1 MNKLLSEAQRAEL
14 ERLLHTR
21 LQGVQDQVATH
32 RQALS
37 RAEHASLLLAQDG
50 DDAPQRASDR
60 EVDQA
65 LTDIDQRQL
74 DALGQALA
82 RIHDADFGLCED
94 CELPIP
100 FARLQVEPEALR
112 CVTCQAL
119 HERTHR

>member
-1 MNKLLSEAQRAEL
+1 MNKPLSGAQRAEL
-14 ERLLHTR
+14 ERLLYTR
-21 LQGVQDQVATH
+21 LQTMQDQVANH
-32 RQALS
+32 RQDLS
-37 RAEHASLLLAQDG
+37 RAEHASALLAQDA

-65 LTDIDQRQL
+65 LTDIDQQQL

-82 RIHDADFGLCED
+82 RIHDADFGLCAD

-119 HERTHR
+119 LERKH